1 MYTIMLDG
9 TTFFDP
15 RLDQYSIE
23 APILEREANRIGTL
37 TFTIYPGH
45 PRYNDLE
52 LFSSL
57 LRVYRDDTLYIVMRP
72 IKRTRKM
79 MDGIEYECEEMMGAL
94 HDTVYRPD
102 AYGTANLMYERVGYI
117 LANHVAEHAGTPYH
131 FVSYPLYCT
140 RAFDAQLAEED
151 EPFAVNEYKPHW
163 DVMMDNTVDEYEG
176 YIFAQYLDD
185 RMIFHYQTEDEL
197 PQGTQHITFGENMK
211 DVFIES
217 GGDDFFTRVIPLG
230 VDVKTSQAYQDL
242 GGKKNVPKNI
252 IGQRVQ
258 TGEHSYSESVDYI
271 PDWQYEDATGVVIE
285 HVERWENVKK
295 KSVLYQKGLAYLNEH
310 KLRFAQNVRLTAI
323 DLHDLDLTIDAFDF
337 MTRVYA
343 YSEVHNIGAYYV
355 VRKLEL
361 HLASPEE
368 SEIEIG
374 TEEPSLTDLTTAA
387 ANRSAART
395 SDLSSRVFGLENP

>member
-9 TTFFDP
+9 ETFFDP

-37 TFTIYPGH
+37 TFTIYPDH

-57 LRVYRDDTLYIVMRP
+57 LRVYRDDAMYIIMRP

-79 MDGIEYECEEMMGAL
+79 MDGLEYECEELMGNL
-94 HDTVYRPD
+94 RDTVYRPD
-102 AYGTANLMYERVGYI
+102 AYGENNSLPSRFMHI
-117 LANHVAEHAGTPYH
+117 LANIPYH
-131 FVSYPLYCT
+131 NNRITYGYCT
-140 RAFDAQLAEED
+140 MTYNTQLAEED
-151 EPFAVNEYKPHW
+151 EPFAITEYKPHW
-163 DVMMDNTVDEYEG
+163 DVLFDETVNKFEDGFIYARYDTYDEDG
-176 YIFAQYLDD
+176 KIYLDY
-185 RMIFHYQTEDEL
+185 RIESEL

-217 GGDDFFTRVIPLG
+217 GGDGFFTRIIPLG
-230 VDVKTSQAYQDL
+230 IDVKTSQSYQDL
-242 GGKKNVPKNI
+242 GGKKNRPKNI

-271 PDWQYEDATGVVIE
+271 PDWQYEDATGVAIE

-368 SEIEIG
+368 SEVEIG
-374 TEEPSLTDLTTAA
+374 TEEPSLTDLTTAT
-387 ANRSAART
+387 ANRSAARD